1 MAMISAKKK
10 PRIDR
15 GIRIGRCA
23 WMPARVQKMGP
34 LMKSLRTLEAAV

>member
-1 MAMISAKKK
+1 MISAKKK

-23 WMPARVQKMGP
+23 WMPARVQKKP